1 MYLTSIPINCY
12 KFHRTKDKK
21 AILDELKAFDAD
33 RVMLNFESMLDGH
46 IARDSREEYEKQI
59 CYMKEA
65 CDYFKSQGFEVGA
78 WFWGLQFDKPLDFT
92 EIKTLQGK
100 SVYKFACPTDERF
113 LEFFADCLKDVAKTG
128 VDIILLNDDLRFGA
142 WGGFGCVCDKHIKMI
157 ENEVGEKIEEAAL
170 KDLILSGGKNKYRD
184 AFLNAN
190 KKSLENYAT
199 FMRRAV
205 DEVNPN
211 IRLGF
216 CACMT
221 SWDIDGDPFR
231 LAKIFAGK
239 TKPML
244 RLIGAPY
251 WAAAEPYKHKLQDVI
266 ELERMEASWNY
277 EPEIELISEGDAY
290 PRPRMN
296 CAANYIEGF
305 DTALCASGAL
315 DGILKITV
323 DYVSDFGYEA
333 GYLKKY
339 IKNKPVYEAIRKHF
353 WGRKNSGVRV
363 YESMKKAEIME
374 FPNALG
380 THRDMED
387 VFYSSAAKIL
397 CANSIPT
404 VYEGS
409 GTAGVAFGENAY
421 YLTEENFGKGLIIDA
436 LAAKILTD
444 KGIDVGIEAFGERQ
458 RMKYQYFKENG
469 NYIIAPNCSISD
481 VKLNS
486 KCKILS
492 YATNDFEDKGKPIC
506 YLYENGSG
514 QKFLV
519 FTCIARESEGFLK
532 QHANGKIIAD
542 NALWLS
548 GEKLPAYCC
557 GNPNLYIQC
566 KEDEEHMVIGIWNFF
581 EDEAIEPEIL
591 LGREYESAEFLFGSG
606 VLSGDKAV
614 LEDIPPF
621 GFRGIVLKK

>member
-12 KFHRTKDKK
+12 KFHRTKDKNT
-21 AILDELKAFDAD
+21 ILDELKAFDAD

-59 CYMKEA
+59 SYMKEA
-65 CDYFKSQGFEVGA
+65 CDFFKSQGYEVGA
-78 WFWGLQFDKPLDFT
+78 WFWGLQFDKGLGFR
-92 EIKTLQGK
+92 EIKTLQGR
-100 SVYKFACPTDERF
+100 SVDRFACPTDERF
-113 LEFFADCLKDVAKTG
+113 LEFFASCLKDVAKTG

-142 WGGFGCVCDKHIKMI
+142 WGGFGCVCEKHIEMI
-157 ENEVGEKIEEAAL
+157 GKELGEKIEETKL

-190 KKSLENYAT
+190 KKALENYAKV
-199 FMRRAV
+199 MRSAV
-205 DEVNPN
+205 DEVNPET
-211 IRLGF
+211 RMGF

-221 SWDIDGDPFR
+221 SWDIDGDAFN
-231 LAKIFAGK
+231 LARILAGK

-251 WAAAEPYKHKLQDVI
+251 WAAAEPYKHKLQDVV

-277 EPEIELISEGDAY
+277 CPDIELIAEGDAY
-290 PRPRMN
+290 PRPRIN
-296 CAANYIEGF
+296 CGASYIEGF
-305 DTALCASGAL
+305 DTALRASGAL
-315 DGILKITV
+315 DGILKINV
-323 DYVSDFGYEA
+323 DYVSDAGYEA

-339 IKNKPVYEAIRKHF
+339 IKNKPVYEAIKQHF
-353 WGRKNSGVRV
+353 EGKKSVGVRV
-363 YESMKKAEIME
+363 YESMKKAEAMH

-380 THRDMED
+380 GHREMED
-387 VFYSSAAKIL
+387 VFYSSAARIL
-397 CANSIPT
+397 NANSIPT

-409 GTAGVAFGENAY
+409 GTTGVAFGENAY
-421 YLTEENFGKGLIIDA
+421 HLTEENFGKGLIIDA

-444 KGIDVGIEAFGERQ
+444 KGIDVGIEEFGERE
-458 RMKYQYFKENG
+458 RMKYQYFTEHG
-469 NYIIAPNCSISD
+469 NFIIASNCIISN

-492 YATNDFEDKGKPIC
+492 YATSDFESQGKPIC
-506 YLYENGSG
+506 YLYENGDG

-519 FTCIARESEGFLK
+519 FTCIAREGEAFLR
-532 QHANGKIIAD
+532 QHGNGKIIAD

-548 GEKLPAYCC
+548 GEKLPAYSC

-581 EDEAIEPEIL
+581 EDEAIEPAIF

-606 VLSGDKAV
+606 VISEDKAI
-614 LEDIPPF
+614 LDDIPPF